1 MKIHEQIE
9 NLRDE
14 IRKHSHLYYI
24 ENKPELSDYDFDQL
38 LKKLEKLEAE
48 NPELIT
54 QDSPTQRV
62 GSDLSKDFPT
72 VIHKKQMLSL
82 ANTYSK
88 EELFDFDQRVKKLAD
103 CEEIEYVAEL
113 KFDGSAISLHYENGI
128 FARGIT
134 RGDGIQGDE
143 ITPNLRT
150 IKSLPLRT
158 RKEHTAEF
166 EVRGEVFMTKESFRK
181 LNERQEEKD
190 EKLFA
195 NPRNS
200 AAGSLK
206 LQDPKI
212 VSERDLNIFCYYLEG
227 GETHYENLLKLKEL
241 GFPTNPNF
249 RLCKNIEEV
258 FEFCS
263 EWENKRANLPYEID
277 GVVIKVNSIAQQEN
291 FGQTAKIPRW
301 AISYKFKAEKAETK
315 LSDITMQV
323 GRTGAIT
330 PVAELEPTFL
340 AGSTISRATLHNEGE
355 IKAKDIRV
363 GDTVVIEKGGDVI
376 PKVVEVVLSE
386 RPKDSVE
393 FEFPK
398 TCPVCESELVR
409 TEGEAVIR
417 CVNFACPA
425 QVQGRIQHFVSRNAM
440 DIEGLGEAVVKML
453 LENELVSDFGDIYF
467 LEKSK
472 IAELERMAE
481 KSAQNLVDSIEKS
494 KEKPFSKV
502 LYSIGIRFVGQGT
515 AKVLAKTF
523 GSLEKLKSATLE
535 ELENTFEIG
544 PKIAISVAEF
554 FKDERNLELLE
565 KLEKAGLSFSEE
577 QKEGEKVAEFEGK
590 TFVLT
595 GTLPTLK
602 REEAKELIENAG
614 GKVSSSISK
623 KTNFLLAGE
632 KAGSKLAKAE
642 KLGVKVLSEE
652 EFLKMFSGEKN
663 EEEQSGI
670 DEQLSLF

>member
-1 MKIHEQIE
+1 MKKHEQIE
-9 NLRDE
+9 KLRDE
-14 IRKHSHLYYI
+14 IRRHSHLYYI
-24 ENKPELSDYDFDQL
+24 ENKPEISDYDFDQL
-38 LKKLEKLEAE
+38 LKKLEKFEAE

-54 QDSPTQRV
+54 PDSPTQRV
-62 GSDLSKDFPT
+62 GSDLSKEFPT
-72 VIHKKQMLSL
+72 VAHKKQMLSL
-82 ANTYSK
+82 ANTYNK
-88 EELFDFDQRVKKLAD
+88 GELYGFDQRVKKLAEG
-103 CEEIEYVAEL
+103 EEVEYVTEL

-128 FARGIT
+128 FTRGIT

-150 IKSLPLRT
+150 IKSLPLKIRQ
-158 RKEHTAEF
+158 EHTAEF

-181 LNERQEEKD
+181 LNERQEDKG

-212 VSERDLNIFCYYLEG
+212 VSERDLGLFCYYLEG
-227 GETHYENLLKLKEL
+227 GETHFENLQKLKEL
-241 GFPTNPNF
+241 GFPTNPNIK
-249 RLCKNIEEV
+249 LCKNIEEV

-263 EWENKRANLPYEID
+263 EWELKRASLPYEID

-291 FGQTAKIPRW
+291 FGQTAKTPRW
-301 AISYKFKAEKAETK
+301 AISYKFKAEKARTK
-315 LSDITMQV
+315 LLGITVQV

-340 AGSTISRATLHNEGE
+340 AGSTISRATLHNESE
-355 IKAKDIRV
+355 IKTKDIRV

-376 PKVVEVVLSE
+376 PKVVEVVFAE
-386 RPKDSVE
+386 RPKESAE

-417 CVNFACPA
+417 CVNFSCPA

-453 LENELVSDFGDIYF
+453 LESELISDFGDIYF

-523 GSLEKLKSATLE
+523 GSLEKLKNATLG

-544 PKIAISVAEF
+544 PKIAISIEEF
-554 FKDERNLELLE
+554 FKDERNLEPLG
-565 KLEKAGLSFSEE
+565 KLEKAGLNFSEE
-577 QKEGEKVAEFEGK
+577 RKEGKKIEELEGK

-602 REEAKELIENAG
+602 REEAKEMIERAG
-614 GKVSSSISK
+614 GKVSSSVSK
-623 KTNFLLAGE
+623 KTDFVLAGE
-632 KAGSKLAKAE
+632 SAGSKLGKAKE
-642 KLGVKVLSEE
+642 LGVKIVWEE
-652 EFLKMFSGEKN
+652 EFLQM
-663 EEEQSGI
+663 
-670 DEQLSLF
+670 LSV